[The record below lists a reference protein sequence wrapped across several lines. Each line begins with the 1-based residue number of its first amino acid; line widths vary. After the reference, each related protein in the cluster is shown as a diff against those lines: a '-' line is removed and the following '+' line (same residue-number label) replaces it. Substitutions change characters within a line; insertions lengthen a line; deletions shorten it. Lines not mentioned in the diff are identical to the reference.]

1 MSSGQFLSQRQTMQ
15 QRLSPQQIQYIK
27 LLQLPTLAFEQR
39 IKEEMEVNPA
49 LEEGDTFEEKDLQ
62 DLEQS
67 PAEQD
72 RADEPEKESDADD
85 APEERDEEIDW
96 EELLH
101 NDDYEGGPARR
112 SEDDEWTELP
122 RPYTESLLE
131 DLEHQ
136 VGLLNLDERQMLIA
150 DQILGSLDNDGY
162 FRREISS
169 VVDFIAFNHGTL
181 VTDEEVEYV
190 LKQIQRLEPTG
201 VAARDLRECLM
212 LQLEALDPGTPGAAL
227 AYKILRDEW
236 AAFEKKHFD
245 RLKKRF
251 NVDEEALSEAWEC
264 IQSLDPRPGGI
275 EDGSYNFDYITPDFE
290 VTWLPGENEDEGEF
304 IITLNSRNIPPL
316 RISPTYK
323 MMWDDI
329 RKKKNDTSG
338 QREAQQFIKSKIE
351 SARWFMESILQ
362 RQNTLLN
369 VMRTIVAMQS
379 DFFKQGSGLRPM
391 ILKDIAERVG
401 MDISTISRVVNGK
414 YVQTNFGV
422 YELKYF
428 FNEGLE
434 TADGDE
440 VSNREVKNLLQEIIS
455 KENKQHPLSDLAL
468 VKELKKRGFII
479 ARRTVSKYREQLN
492 IPVAR
497 LRKDF

>member
-1 MSSGQFLSQRQTMQ
+1 MSSGQFLSQRQTLQ

-39 IKEEMEVNPA
+39 IKEEMESNPA
-49 LEEGDTFEEKDLQ
+49 LEESENFSEKEAPEPDPQ
-62 DLEQS
+62 SPLEQ
-67 PAEQD
+67 
-72 RADEPEKESDADD
+72 
-85 APEERDEEIDW
+85 EERTEADQDTDVDDRRNEEIDW

-101 NDDYEGGPARR
+101 NDDYEGSGYNRK
-112 SEDDEWTELP
+112 SGQDEEWIDLP
-122 RPYTESLLE
+122 KPYHESLLE
-131 DLEHQ
+131 ELEHQ
-136 VGLLNLDERQMLIA
+136 VGLLSLDERQVLIA

-181 VTDEEVEYV
+181 VMEEEVEAV
-190 LKQIQRLEPTG
+190 LKKIQRLEPTG
-201 VAARDLRECLM
+201 VAARDLRECLL
-212 LQLEALDPGTPGAAL
+212 LQLEALDPGIPGASL
-227 AYKILRDEW
+227 AYRMLRDEW

-245 RLKKRF
+245 RLKKKF
-251 NVDEEALSEAWEC
+251 NADDEALTDAWEV
-264 IQSLDPRPGGI
+264 IQGLDPKPGAM
-275 EDGSYNFDYITPDFE
+275 EDDSYTFDYVTPDFE
-290 VTWLPGENEDEGEF
+290 VKFVPEEEGGDGEF
-304 IITLNSRNIPPL
+304 LISLNGRNVPPL
-316 RISPTYK
+316 RISPVYK
-323 MMWDDI
+323 TMWEDA
-329 RKKKNDTSG
+329 KKKKTESN
-338 QREAQQFIKSKIE
+338 AQKETQLFIKNKIE

-369 VMRTIVAMQS
+369 VMRTIVALQS
-379 DFFKQGSGLRPM
+379 EFFKNGAGLRPM
-391 ILKDIAERVG
+391 ILKDIAERVS

-434 TADGDE
+434 TADGEE
-440 VSNREVKNLLQEIIS
+440 VSNREVKNLLAEIIQ
-455 KENKQHPLSDLAL
+455 KENKQQPLSDLAL
-468 VKELKKRGFII
+468 VKELKKSGYII

-497 LRKDF
+497 LRKDI

>member
-1 MSSGQFLSQRQTMQ
+1 MSSGQFLSQRQTLQ

-39 IKEEMEVNPA
+39 IKEEMEENPA
-49 LEEGDTFEEKDLQ
+49 LEEAESFEDKDVNETDSQSAEAEEPSNDQ
-62 DLEQS
+62 DS
-67 PAEQD
+67 D
-72 RADEPEKESDADD
+72 NDSDERQ
-85 APEERDEEIDW
+85 EEPDW

-101 NDDYEGGPARR
+101 NEDYEGASYQRNQD
-112 SEDDEWTELP
+112 EDWTELP
-122 RPYTESLLE
+122 RPYHAGLLE

-136 VGLLNLDERQMLIA
+136 VGLLDLDERQQLIA

-162 FRREISS
+162 FRREVSS
-169 VVDFIAFNHGTL
+169 VVDFIAFNHGML
-181 VTDEEVEYV
+181 VTDEEVEFV

-212 LQLEALDPGTPGAAL
+212 LQLEALDPGTPGASL

-236 AAFEKKHFD
+236 TAFEKKHFD

-251 NVDEEALSEAWEC
+251 NADEDALAEAWEC
-264 IQSLDPRPGGI
+264 IQGLDPKPGAT
-275 EDGSYNFDYITPDFE
+275 EDDTYNFDYITPDFE
-290 VTWLPGENEDEGEF
+290 VSWLADEKEGEGEF
-304 IITLNSRNIPPL
+304 VISLNSRNVPPM
-316 RISPTYK
+316 RISPVYK
-323 MMWDDI
+323 SMWDDAK
-329 RKKKNDTSG
+329 KKKNETVS
-338 QREAQQFIKSKIE
+338 QKETQLFIKNKIE

-369 VMRTIVAMQS
+369 VMRTIVALQN
-379 DFFKQGSGLRPM
+379 DFFKHGHGLKPM

-434 TADGDE
+434 TADGEE

-455 KENKQHPLSDLAL
+455 KENKQSPLSDLAL

-492 IPVAR
+492 LPVAR
-497 LRKDF
+497 LRKDI